1 VGGALDGWRRMV
13 AVAGIVAGLDQ
24 IAKAVASSA
33 LVRGERVELILGL
46 RLTNVRN
53 SGIAFG
59 LFDKGEG
66 AVVLVTALALALVLL
81 YFSLN
86 ASMAG
91 LWLPVGMLVGGALG
105 NLADR
110 VREDSV
116 ADFLD
121 PPLWPAFN
129 LADIA
134 IVLGV
139 VLFAYQLSR
148 GKA

>member
-1 VGGALDGWRRMV
+1 
-13 AVAGIVAGLDQ
+13 
-24 IAKAVASSA
+24 
-33 LVRGERVELILGL
+33 
-46 RLTNVRN
+46 
-53 SGIAFG
+53 
-59 LFDKGEG
+59 
-66 AVVLVTALALALVLL
+66 
-81 YFSLN
+81 
-86 ASMAG
+86 
-91 LWLPVGMLVGGALG
+91 
-105 NLADR
+105 